1 MARILQDTDPG
12 PILHPISETSPSS
25 SVVFVGGNFTM
36 TIADSLTATVL
47 TNTTTSVYLMV
58 NNSNPVTGQP
68 PAGGHTGEYSDETA
82 FASRWVPLANVASM
96 TAYNGQMIYSNLG
109 ASGNVRGPVRYIALS
124 ANAGAEVPSL
134 KQCFSGSL
142 SGFVYS
148 DYSACK
154 TH

>member
-12 PILHPISETSPSS
+12 PILHSISETSPSS

-47 TNTTTSVYLMV
+47 TDTLTSVYLMA
-58 NNSNPVTGQP
+58 NSSNPIKGIP
-68 PAGGHTGEYSDETA
+68 SLPGLKGEYSDEEA

-96 TAYNGQMIYSNLG
+96 TAYNGQMTYTHNG
-109 ASGNVRGPVRYIALS
+109 GPIRYIALS
-124 ANAGAEVPSL
+124 ANAGAQVPSL

>member
-58 NNSNPVTGQP
+58 NNSNPVAGQP

-96 TAYNGQMIYSNLG
+96 TAYNGQMTYTHNS
-109 ASGNVRGPVRYIALS
+109 GPVRYIALS
-124 ANAGAEVPSL
+124 ANAGAGVPSL